1 MPRRDATRREAGNM
15 RPHRWKGAGA
25 SRRVVWWRGRRR
37 RRSAGSAVHLM
48 NCKRRNHQLGRHED
62 SFLITPASTRAAVTN
77 QQQHAA
83 RVCRV
88 RACVRAGGRP
98 EETGGNLNRNTWHSC
113 CVSGYRYP
121 HRHMRPIR
129 QPAPRPPRHSPFAL
143 GLRLVSSHRF
153 SRPANWALAPAS
165 SSSSSSHLLSSRP
178 SSCPATA
185 SRWCPVL
192 GGREDGR
199 ATPVACAAA
208 AAPRRCLELSWG
220 RIRRGGGGRRRPA
233 GVVRSRME
241 GVQQLTAEKVIS
253 TRGGSVL
260 GKKTILKSDHFP
272 GCQNKRLRPHID
284 GAPNY
289 RQAGSLRVHGVAM
302 PTMRG
307 IVNVLNHIGAQKKG
321 KQTLVLWHSLRE
333 EPVIYIN
340 GRPFVLRDVERP
352 FSNLEYTGI
361 NRERVEQMEF
371 RLKEDIL
378 QEASRYGNKILV
390 TDELPNG
397 QMVDQWESVMSDTVK
412 TPLEVY
418 DKLQHQGYLVDYERV
433 PITDEKAPKEG
444 DFDNLVRR
452 ISQVDIETE
461 IVFNCQMGR
470 GRTTTGMVIATL
482 LYLNRVGAS
491 GIPRTSSI
499 GKVFHS
505 GNDVDDYMPSSE
517 EAILRGEY
525 AVIRSLVRVL
535 EGGVEGKR
543 QVDKAI
549 DKCDS
554 MQNLREAIA
563 TYRNSILRQPDE
575 MKREASLSFF
585 VEYLE
590 RYYFLICF
598 AVYVHSVFSAHQSTF
613 SEEISFSDW
622 MRARPELYSILR
634 RLLRRDPMGAL
645 GYSSLKPPLAKIVES
660 ADGRPNEM
668 DIVAAMRNGEVLG
681 RQTVLKSDHCPGCQ
695 NLHLPERVDGAPNF
709 REIPEFPVYGVANP
723 TVDGIRAVI
732 QRIST
737 SKGGRPVMWHNMREE
752 PVIYIN
758 GKPFVLREVERP
770 YKNMLEYT
778 GIDRDRVERM
788 EARLKEDILR
798 EAERYSGAIMVIHE
812 TVNGLPIKYSR
823 VPITDGKAP
832 KSSDF
837 DTIALNVTTACKDT
851 AFVFNCQMGRGR
863 TTTDRD
869 EGYSSGDETTD
880 NNGHLNLSSP
890 RPHTVTEQH
899 PRFGIDDIVVLRK
912 ITRLFDNG
920 VECRHILDNVIDK
933 CSALQNIR
941 QAVLQYTKV
950 IDQQHVEQRVKRVAL
965 NRGAEY
971 LERYLKLVAFSA
983 YLWNEAFDGFCGQGE
998 AKMSFKAWIHQR
1010 PEIQRMKWSI
1020 RLRPGRF
1027 FTVNDESKASYQ
1039 SPQGDVM
1046 TEAIVKSRN
1055 GSVLGKGSILK
1066 MHFFPGQRR
1075 SSSINFSG
1083 APHVF
1088 KAPPYPLFSPAAGA
1102 AAAASMAGE
1111 PPPASTTFSF
1121 SSPASSS
1128 PFRGLG
1134 SATMAG
1140 STSLSPGSAA
1150 GAARSGVAGLPPLG
1164 SIVGAAVSGVAGLP
1178 PQGFGLSPPCL
1189 DAGVADSA
1197 AASLPPAIFA
1207 AAPPRPDAGAAG
1219 SGAAGPPLAP
1229 RASTLSP
1236 PPRPWTGRGLAGSCC
1251 RRPRRP
1257 PPGPGGTALPSPRHG
1272 HGLAEPGWAAA
1283 PPPHRCGLRLAGP

>member
-1 MPRRDATRREAGNM
+1 MESAEMEDA
-15 RPHRWKGAGA
+15 
-25 SRRVVWWRGRRR
+25 
-37 RRSAGSAVHLM
+37 
-48 NCKRRNHQLGRHED
+48 Q
-62 SFLITPASTRAAVTN
+62 
-77 QQQHAA
+77 
-83 RVCRV
+83 
-88 RACVRAGGRP
+88 
-98 EETGGNLNRNTWHSC
+98 
-113 CVSGYRYP
+113 
-121 HRHMRPIR
+121 
-129 QPAPRPPRHSPFAL
+129 
-143 GLRLVSSHRF
+143 
-153 SRPANWALAPAS
+153 
-165 SSSSSSHLLSSRP
+165 
-178 SSCPATA
+178 
-185 SRWCPVL
+185 
-192 GGREDGR
+192 
-199 ATPVACAAA
+199 AAA
-208 AAPRRCLELSWG
+208 AA
-220 RIRRGGGGRRRPA
+220 
-233 GVVRSRME
+233 
-241 GVQQLTAEKVIS
+241 AEQVIS

-272 GCQNKRLRPHID
+272 GCQNKRLSPQID

-302 PTMRG
+302 PTMEG
-307 IVNVLNHIGAQKKG
+307 IANVLNHIGAQKKG
-321 KQTLVLWHSLRE
+321 KQTRVLWHSLRE

-390 TDELPNG
+390 TDELPSG
-397 QMVDQWESVMSDTVK
+397 QMVDQWESVRSDTVK

-418 DKLQHQGYLVDYERV
+418 EELQHQGYLVDYERV

-444 DFDNLVRR
+444 DFDNLVFR
-452 ISQVDIETE
+452 ISQVDLETE

-482 LYLNRVGAS
+482 VYLNRIGAS

-499 GKVFHS
+499 GKVFHA
-505 GNDVDDYMPSSE
+505 GNDVDDYMPSTE

-543 QVDKAI
+543 QVDKVI
-549 DKCDS
+549 DKCDT

-598 AVYVHSVFSAHQSTF
+598 AVYVHSVSSAHTTTF
-613 SEEISFSDW
+613 SVEVSFSDW

-645 GYSSLKPPLAKIVES
+645 GYSSSKPPLTKIVES
-660 ADGRPNEM
+660 SDGRPHEM
-668 DIVAAMRNGEVLG
+668 DVVAAMRNGEVLG
-681 RQTVLKSDHCPGCQ
+681 RLTVLKSDHCPGSHSL
-695 NLHLPERVDGAPNF
+695 NLPKRVEGAPNF
-709 REIPEFPVYGVANP
+709 RKIPGFPVYGVANP

-737 SKGGRPVMWHNMREE
+737 NKGGRGILWHNMREE

-770 YKNMLEYT
+770 CKNMLEYT

-798 EAERYSGAIMVIHE
+798 EAERYDGAIMVIHE
-812 TVNGLPIKYSR
+812 TDSGEIFDTWENVDNDAVLTPSEVYKHLESEGLPIKYAR

-837 DTIALNVTTACKDT
+837 DTIALNIAAASKDT

-863 TTTDRD
+863 TTTGTVIACLLKLRIDHGRPIRIPACQNSQED
-869 EGYSSGDETTD
+869 DNDDGYSSGAETMD
-880 NNGHLNLSSP
+880 HNGHLNSESWKP
-890 RPHTVTEQH
+890 RTLTKLPSGL
-899 PRFGIDDIVVLRK
+899 GINDILLLRK
-912 ITRLFDNG
+912 ITRLFNNG
-920 VECRHILDNVIDK
+920 IECRQTLDAVIDR

-950 IDQQHVEQRVKRVAL
+950 INQQHVEPRVRRVAL

-971 LERYLKLVAFSA
+971 LERYLKLIAFSA
-983 YLWNEAFDGFCGQGE
+983 YLGSEAFDGFCGQGE
-998 AKMSFKAWIHQR
+998 ATISFKGWLQQR
-1010 PEIQRMKWSI
+1010 PEIQTMKWSI

-1027 FTVNDESKASYQ
+1027 FTVPEPKVTYPPS
-1039 SPQGDVM
+1039 QGDLTM
-1046 TEAIVKSRN
+1046 ETIVKARN

-1066 MHFFPGQRR
+1066 MYFFPGQRR
-1075 SSSINFSG
+1075 SSNVNFRG

-1088 KAPPYPLFSPAAGA
+1088 KVDGYPVY
-1102 AAAASMAGE
+1102 SMATPTIDGASDVLSYLGSKDTLE
-1111 PPPASTTFSF
+1111 RSIAQKVIVTDLREEVVVYIKGTPFVLRELDQPVDTLKHVGISGPMVEGIEARLKEDILSEIRQLGGQLLLHREEFNAHTNQCSVVGYWEHIDIEDVMTPAEVYNTLSNKGYCIDYKRIPLTREREALAADVDAIRSLINDSARYYLFISHTGYGGV
-1121 SSPASSS
+1121 AYAMAITCL
-1128 PFRGLG
+1128 GLG
-1134 SATMAG
+1134 ADAKFVMEQTAETHFV
-1140 STSLSPGSAA
+1140 STSLTKT
-1150 GAARSGVAGLPPLG
+1150 V
-1164 SIVGAAVSGVAGLP
+1164 SIKTSTDIALR
-1178 PQGFGLSPPCL
+1178 QGDYRDILNLTRVLVYGPKSKQEVDTVIDRC
-1189 DAGVADSA
+1189 
-1197 AASLPPAIFA
+1197 
-1207 AAPPRPDAGAAG
+1207 
-1219 SGAAGPPLAP
+1219 SGAGHLREDILHYRKVLQDCSNDDDDDEERSYLYDMGTKAL
-1229 RASTLSP
+1229 RRYFFLITYRSYLYSTSLREATFTSWMKA
-1236 PPRPWTGRGLAGSCC
+1236 RPEL
-1251 RRPRRP
+1251 
-1257 PPGPGGTALPSPRHG
+1257 G
-1272 HGLAEPGWAAA
+1272 HL
-1283 PPPHRCGLRLAGP
+1283 CDNLKLDK

>member
-1 MPRRDATRREAGNM
+1 
-15 RPHRWKGAGA
+15 
-25 SRRVVWWRGRRR
+25 
-37 RRSAGSAVHLM
+37 
-48 NCKRRNHQLGRHED
+48 
-62 SFLITPASTRAAVTN
+62 
-77 QQQHAA
+77 
-83 RVCRV
+83 
-88 RACVRAGGRP
+88 
-98 EETGGNLNRNTWHSC
+98 
-113 CVSGYRYP
+113 
-121 HRHMRPIR
+121 
-129 QPAPRPPRHSPFAL
+129 
-143 GLRLVSSHRF
+143 
-153 SRPANWALAPAS
+153 
-165 SSSSSSHLLSSRP
+165 
-178 SSCPATA
+178 
-185 SRWCPVL
+185 
-192 GGREDGR
+192 
-199 ATPVACAAA
+199 
-208 AAPRRCLELSWG
+208 
-220 RIRRGGGGRRRPA
+220 
-233 GVVRSRME
+233 ME
-241 GVQQLTAEKVIS
+241 GVQQVVAEQVIS

-272 GCQNKRLRPHID
+272 GCQNKRLQPHID

-289 RQAGSLRVHGVAM
+289 RQAGSLHVHGVAM
-302 PTMRG
+302 PTMKG

-321 KQTLVLWHSLRE
+321 KQTQILWHSLRE

-378 QEASRYGNKILV
+378 QEASQYGNKILV
-390 TDELPNG
+390 TDELPSG

-412 TPLEVY
+412 TTLEVY
-418 DKLQHQGYLVDYERV
+418 DELQHQGYLVDYERV

-482 LYLNRVGAS
+482 VYLNRIGAS

-517 EAILRGEY
+517 EAILRGDY

-543 QVDKAI
+543 QVDKVI

-598 AVYVHSVFSAHQSTF
+598 AVYVHSVYSAQQPTF
-613 SEEISFSDW
+613 SEEVSFSDW

-634 RLLRRDPMGAL
+634 RLLRRYPMGAL
-645 GYSSLKPPLAKIVES
+645 GYSSLKPPLAKNVES

-668 DIVAAMRNGEVLG
+668 HIVAAMRNGEVLG

-737 SKGGRPVMWHNMREE
+737 SKGGRPIMWHNMREE
-752 PVIYIN
+752 PVVYIN

-798 EAERYSGAIMVIHE
+798 EAEHYSGAIMVIHE
-812 TVNGLPIKYSR
+812 TVNGEIFDAWENVNNEAVLTPLEVYKLLVSEGLPIKYSR

-837 DTIALNVTTACKDT
+837 DTIALNVAAACKDT

-863 TTTDRD
+863 TTTGTVIACLLRLRIDHGRPIRLPTYENNHEDPD
-869 EGYSSGDETTD
+869 ELGYSSGEETTD
-880 NNGHLNLSSP
+880 HNGHLNLSSP
-890 RPHTVTEQH
+890 RPHTVTEH
-899 PRFGIDDIVVLRK
+899 PRFGIDDILVLRK
-912 ITRLFDNG
+912 ITRLFNNG
-920 VECRHILDNVIDK
+920 IECRQILDNVIDK
-933 CSALQNIR
+933 CSSLQNIR

-950 IDQQHVEQRVKRVAL
+950 INHQHVEQRVKRVAL

-971 LERYLKLVAFSA
+971 LERYMKLVAFSA
-983 YLWNEAFDGFCGQGE
+983 YLWSEAFDGFCGQGE

-1010 PEIQRMKWSI
+1010 PEIQSMKWSI

-1027 FTVNDESKASYQ
+1027 FTVNDESKAFYQ

-1046 TEAIVKSRN
+1046 MEAIVKARN
-1055 GSVLGKGSILK
+1055 GSVPGKGSILK
-1066 MHFFPGQRR
+1066 MYFFPGQKR
-1075 SSSINFSG
+1075 SSSIKFSG

-1088 KAPPYPLFSPAAGA
+1088 KVDGYPVY
-1102 AAAASMAGE
+1102 SMATPTVDGAKE
-1111 PPPASTTFSF
+1111 VLSYLGSKDTGRSTAQKVVVTDLREEVVVYIKGTPFVLRELDQPFDTLKHVGISGPMVENIEARLKEDILSEVKQHGDQLLLHQEESNSSTSQCSVVGYWKQVGLDDVMTPAEVYCALRDQGYCIEYKRIPLTREREALAADVDAVQ
-1121 SSPASSS
+1121 SSIDETARYYLFISHTGYGGVAYAMAITCL
-1128 PFRGLG
+1128 GLG
-1134 SATMAG
+1134 ADEKFVMEQTAETHFV
-1140 STSLSPGSAA
+1140 STSLSKSVSTKTSSEIALRQGDYRDILNLTRVLVHGPKCKEDVDAVID
-1150 GAARSGVAGLPPLG
+1150 RC
-1164 SIVGAAVSGVAGLP
+1164 VGAGHLREDIMHYRKALQDCSHDDETRSYLMDIGTKALRRYFFLITFRSFLFCTSLRESTFASWMEARPELGHLCDN
-1178 PQGFGLSPPCL
+1178 LKL
-1189 DAGVADSA
+1189 DK
-1197 AASLPPAIFA
+1197 
-1207 AAPPRPDAGAAG
+1207 
-1219 SGAAGPPLAP
+1219 
-1229 RASTLSP
+1229 
-1236 PPRPWTGRGLAGSCC
+1236 
-1251 RRPRRP
+1251 
-1257 PPGPGGTALPSPRHG
+1257 
-1272 HGLAEPGWAAA
+1272 
-1283 PPPHRCGLRLAGP
+1283 